1 MGRILETLENRRIG
15 LAMASGFFGFYHHAG
30 ALAAFEELGLN
41 FVSVTGTSAGALVA
55 AMHASG
61 MNAASI
67 RSVLLDVRRGDF
79 WDMHWPWT
87 RSGFGLLKG
96 GRFMR
101 KLEQV
106 FPVKDFEDLSL
117 PLSVG
122 VYNLDEERPMYISS
136 GNLALGVYASCA
148 YPFLFT
154 PAVINGKRYW
164 DGGYAEKTP
173 LIPFLE
179 QKEIDTV
186 IVSYLESSKKSG
198 TGPKNRGLFPFIS
211 SAFAGDK
218 YQQRHEHDR
227 KQAEAL
233 RESGIEVHVLAPDR
247 VWLGPFSLARAADA
261 WEQGRS
267 GMLELLTAG

>member
-1 MGRILETLENRRIG
+1 MGRILDKLENRRIG

-61 MNAASI
+61 MDAASI
-67 RSVLLDVRRGDF
+67 RSMLLDVRRRDF
-79 WDMHWPWT
+79 WDIHWPWA

-96 GRFMR
+96 RRFMR
-101 KLEQV
+101 KLEEV
-106 FPVKDFEDLSL
+106 FPVRDFEDLKL

-122 VYNLDEERPMYISS
+122 VYNLDEERSEYIS
-136 GNLALGVYASCA
+136 GGDLALGVYASCA

-154 PAVINGKRYW
+154 PAVIDGKRYW

-173 LIPFLE
+173 LMPFLE

-198 TGPKNRGLFPFIS
+198 TVPKNRGLFPYLS

-218 YQQRHEHDR
+218 YHERHEHDT
-227 KQAEAL
+227 KQAQLL
-233 RESGIEVHVLAPDR
+233 RESGVEVHVLAPDR

-261 WEQGRS
+261 WEQGRR
-267 GMLELLTAG
+267 GMLELLTVG